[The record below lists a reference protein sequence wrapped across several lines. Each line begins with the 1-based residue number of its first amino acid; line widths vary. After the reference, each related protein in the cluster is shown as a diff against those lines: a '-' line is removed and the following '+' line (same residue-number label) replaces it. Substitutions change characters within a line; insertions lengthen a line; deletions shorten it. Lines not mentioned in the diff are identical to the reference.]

1 MEICMSVLILL
12 CILFCLLVQQHYK
25 REMEAVYQGLLL
37 KLDRAI
43 TLGAREVSYDE
54 SMDAAVSERL
64 RRILEI
70 SGMHKEK
77 AQKER
82 DVVQSLISD
91 ITHQVRTPLTN
102 IMLYTGLLQEKE
114 KDGETAVLIEKISQ
128 ASLRLDFFMRQLVK
142 SSCAEREMIALSP
155 KLTKAGEI
163 VGMACQA
170 QELSAM
176 KKNIVFVREVTED
189 MCFADKKWT
198 IEAVAN
204 VVENA
209 VKYSPENS
217 RIEVK
222 TIPYESFVLI
232 EVKDFGI
239 GIKEEERG
247 LVFGRFYR
255 SEDVKDLPGFGIGLY
270 LVREIISGEGGYVK
284 IKENPEGG
292 TIVQVYLSRFPVSV
306 GCKVSDCVKSV
317 IFEKDLRKN
326 HLLSYVGSQRKQVK
340 I

>member
-43 TLGAREVSYDE
+43 TLGAGEVSYDE

-284 IKENPEGG
+284 IKGNPEGG

-306 GCKVSDCVKSV
+306 G
-317 IFEKDLRKN
+317 
-326 HLLSYVGSQRKQVK
+326 
-340 I
+340 

>member
-43 TLGAREVSYDE
+43 TLGAGEVSYDE

-306 GCKVSDCVKSV
+306 G
-317 IFEKDLRKN
+317 
-326 HLLSYVGSQRKQVK
+326 
-340 I
+340 

>member
-43 TLGAREVSYDE
+43 TLGAGEVSYDE

-155 KLTKAGEI
+155 KITKAGEI

-292 TIVQVYLSRFPVSV
+292 TIVQVYLSRFPASV
-306 GCKVSDCVKSV
+306 G
-317 IFEKDLRKN
+317 
-326 HLLSYVGSQRKQVK
+326 
-340 I
+340 

>member
-43 TLGAREVSYDE
+43 TLGAGEVSYDE

-155 KLTKAGEI
+155 KITKAGEI

-306 GCKVSDCVKSV
+306 G
-317 IFEKDLRKN
+317 
-326 HLLSYVGSQRKQVK
+326 
-340 I
+340 

>member
-43 TLGAREVSYDE
+43 TLGAGEVSYDE

-142 SSCAEREMIALSP
+142 SSWAEREMIALSP

-306 GCKVSDCVKSV
+306 G
-317 IFEKDLRKN
+317 
-326 HLLSYVGSQRKQVK
+326 
-340 I
+340 

>member
-43 TLGAREVSYDE
+43 TLGAGEVSYDE

-292 TIVQVYLSRFPVSV
+292 TIVQVYLSRFPVSM
-306 GCKVSDCVKSV
+306 G
-317 IFEKDLRKN
+317 
-326 HLLSYVGSQRKQVK
+326 
-340 I
+340 

>member
-306 GCKVSDCVKSV
+306 G
-317 IFEKDLRKN
+317 
-326 HLLSYVGSQRKQVK
+326 
-340 I
+340 

>member
-64 RRILEI
+64 RRIVEI
-70 SGMHKEK
+70 SGVHKEK

-306 GCKVSDCVKSV
+306 G
-317 IFEKDLRKN
+317 
-326 HLLSYVGSQRKQVK
+326 
-340 I
+340 

>member
-43 TLGAREVSYDE
+43 TLGAGEVSYDE

-170 QELSAM
+170 QEFSAM

-306 GCKVSDCVKSV
+306 G
-317 IFEKDLRKN
+317 
-326 HLLSYVGSQRKQVK
+326 
-340 I
+340 

>member
-43 TLGAREVSYDE
+43 TLGAGEVSYDE

-114 KDGETAVLIEKISQ
+114 KDGETAVLIDKISQ
-128 ASLRLDFFMRQLVK
+128 ASLKLDFFMRQLVK
-142 SSCAEREMIALSP
+142 SSYAEREIIALSP

-163 VGMACQA
+163 VHMACQA

-176 KKNIVFVREVTED
+176 KKNIVFVKEVTED
-189 MCFADKKWT
+189 ICFADKKWT

-306 GCKVSDCVKSV
+306 G
-317 IFEKDLRKN
+317 
-326 HLLSYVGSQRKQVK
+326 
-340 I
+340 

>member
-1 MEICMSVLILL
+1 MYGISAITNLQEKNMEICMSVLILL

-43 TLGAREVSYDE
+43 TLGAGEVSYDE

-155 KLTKAGEI
+155 KITKAGEI

-306 GCKVSDCVKSV
+306 G
-317 IFEKDLRKN
+317 
-326 HLLSYVGSQRKQVK
+326 
-340 I
+340 

>member
-43 TLGAREVSYDE
+43 TLGAGEVSYDE

-155 KLTKAGEI
+155 KITKAGEI

-247 LVFGRFYR
+247 LVFGRFYH

-306 GCKVSDCVKSV
+306 G
-317 IFEKDLRKN
+317 
-326 HLLSYVGSQRKQVK
+326 
-340 I
+340 

>member
-1 MEICMSVLILL
+1 MEICMAVLILL
-12 CILFCLLVQQHYK
+12 CILFCLLVRQHYK

-43 TLGAREVSYDE
+43 TLGVGEVSYDE

-70 SGMHKEK
+70 AGMHKEK
-77 AQKER
+77 GWKER

-102 IMLYTGLLQEKE
+102 IMLYTGFLQEKE
-114 KDGETAVLIEKISQ
+114 KDGETAVLIDKISQ
-128 ASLRLDFFMRQLVK
+128 ASFKLDFFMRQLVK
-142 SSCAEREMIALSP
+142 SSYAEREIIALSP

-163 VGMACQA
+163 VHMACQA

-176 KKNIVFVREVTED
+176 KKNIVFVKEVTED
-189 MCFADKKWT
+189 VCFADKKWT

-209 VKYSPENS
+209 VKYSPQHS
-217 RIEVK
+217 RIEIK
-222 TIPYESFVLI
+222 MIPRESFVLI

-247 LVFGRFYR
+247 LVFQRFYR
-255 SEDVKDLPGFGIGLY
+255 SKDVKDLPGFGIGLY
-270 LVREIISGEGGYVK
+270 LVREILSGEGGYVK

-292 TIVQVYLSRFPVSV
+292 TIVQMYLSRFQ
-306 GCKVSDCVKSV
+306 SD
-317 IFEKDLRKN
+317 RKKMDN
-326 HLLSYVGSQRKQVK
+326 GYIK
-340 I
+340 

>member
-176 KKNIVFVREVTED
+176 KNNIVFVREVTED

-306 GCKVSDCVKSV
+306 G
-317 IFEKDLRKN
+317 
-326 HLLSYVGSQRKQVK
+326 
-340 I
+340 

>member
-43 TLGAREVSYDE
+43 TLGAGEVSYDE
-54 SMDAAVSERL
+54 SMDAAVCERL

-82 DVVQSLISD
+82 DMVQSLISD

-128 ASLRLDFFMRQLVK
+128 ASFRLDFFMRQLVK

-306 GCKVSDCVKSV
+306 G
-317 IFEKDLRKN
+317 
-326 HLLSYVGSQRKQVK
+326 
-340 I
+340 

>member
-1 MEICMSVLILL
+1 M
-12 CILFCLLVQQHYK
+12 
-25 REMEAVYQGLLL
+25 
-37 KLDRAI
+37 
-43 TLGAREVSYDE
+43 
-54 SMDAAVSERL
+54 
-64 RRILEI
+64 
-70 SGMHKEK
+70 
-77 AQKER
+77 
-82 DVVQSLISD
+82 VQSLISD

-155 KLTKAGEI
+155 KITKAGEI

-306 GCKVSDCVKSV
+306 G
-317 IFEKDLRKN
+317 
-326 HLLSYVGSQRKQVK
+326 
-340 I
+340 

>member
-82 DVVQSLISD
+82 DMVQSLISD

-306 GCKVSDCVKSV
+306 G
-317 IFEKDLRKN
+317 
-326 HLLSYVGSQRKQVK
+326 
-340 I
+340 

>member
-1 MEICMSVLILL
+1 MYGISAITNLQEKNMEICMSVLILL

-43 TLGAREVSYDE
+43 TLGAGEVSYDE

-306 GCKVSDCVKSV
+306 G
-317 IFEKDLRKN
+317 
-326 HLLSYVGSQRKQVK
+326 
-340 I
+340 

>member
-284 IKENPEGG
+284 IKENPERG

-306 GCKVSDCVKSV
+306 G
-317 IFEKDLRKN
+317 
-326 HLLSYVGSQRKQVK
+326 
-340 I
+340 

>member
-1 MEICMSVLILL
+1 MEIYMAVFVLL
-12 CILFCLLVQQHYK
+12 CILFCFLVRQHYK

-43 TLGAREVSYDE
+43 TLGAGEVSYDE

-114 KDGETAVLIEKISQ
+114 KDGETAVLVEKISQ

-163 VGMACQA
+163 VSMACQA

-189 MCFADKKWT
+189 VCFADKKWT

-247 LVFGRFYR
+247 MVFGRFYR

-306 GCKVSDCVKSV
+306 G
-317 IFEKDLRKN
+317 
-326 HLLSYVGSQRKQVK
+326 
-340 I
+340 

>member
-43 TLGAREVSYDE
+43 TLGAGEVSYDE

-82 DVVQSLISD
+82 DMVQSLISD

-306 GCKVSDCVKSV
+306 G
-317 IFEKDLRKN
+317 
-326 HLLSYVGSQRKQVK
+326 
-340 I
+340 

>member
-37 KLDRAI
+37 ILDRAI
-43 TLGAREVSYDE
+43 TLGAGEVSYDE

-306 GCKVSDCVKSV
+306 G
-317 IFEKDLRKN
+317 
-326 HLLSYVGSQRKQVK
+326 
-340 I
+340 

>member
-25 REMEAVYQGLLL
+25 REMEAVYQGLIL

-43 TLGAREVSYDE
+43 TLGAGEVSYDE

-306 GCKVSDCVKSV
+306 G
-317 IFEKDLRKN
+317 
-326 HLLSYVGSQRKQVK
+326 
-340 I
+340 

>member
-292 TIVQVYLSRFPVSV
+292 TIVQVYLSRFPVSM
-306 GCKVSDCVKSV
+306 G
-317 IFEKDLRKN
+317 
-326 HLLSYVGSQRKQVK
+326 
-340 I
+340 